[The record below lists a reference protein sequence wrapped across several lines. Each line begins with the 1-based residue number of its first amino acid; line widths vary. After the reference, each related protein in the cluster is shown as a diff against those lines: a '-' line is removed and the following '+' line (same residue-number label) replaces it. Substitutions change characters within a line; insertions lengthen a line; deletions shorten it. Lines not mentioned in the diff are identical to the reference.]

1 MLLHRIT
8 RGIGKVPPLSPA
20 AHKAAALHGFLQ
32 QQRVALAERV
42 TVIDPKSIMNAKKA
56 IRKGFEFQKNKQGF
70 SIIEVLSTCPTNWG
84 KTPVEALERL
94 KNEMIPYYPLGV
106 FKEGAVR

>member
-1 MLLHRIT
+1 MCEI
-8 RGIGKVPPLSPA
+8 LSQID
-20 AHKAAALHGFLQ
+20 G
-32 QQRVALAERV
+32 VALAERV
-42 TVIDPKSIMNAKKA
+42 TVIDPKNIAIAKKA

-84 KTPVEALERL
+84 MTPVQALDRVR
-94 KNEMIPYYPLGV
+94 NEMIPYYPLGV